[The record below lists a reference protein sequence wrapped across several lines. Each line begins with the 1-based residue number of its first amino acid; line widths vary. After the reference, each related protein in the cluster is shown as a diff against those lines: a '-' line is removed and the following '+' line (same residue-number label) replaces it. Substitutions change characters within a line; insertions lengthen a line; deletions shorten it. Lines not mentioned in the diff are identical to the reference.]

1 MLTDIY
7 EGPLGRKNKM
17 GLFTKTRAPLP
28 DSDII
33 DMYWDRNESAIDET
47 DYKYRKYLFS
57 VAYNILYVREDCEE
71 CLNDTYMGAWGAMP
85 PERPTYLKAF
95 LTVIIRRISINRYN
109 EKRREKRVP
118 SNMTESLDELE
129 NMIFDDR
136 DEYEERAEQLGRV
149 ISEYLRSL
157 SKRQRYIFMSRY
169 YVAEPIEKIAGELG
183 VSRST
188 VNKEIAVIKD
198 GLRAALE
205 KEGYKV

>member
-1 MLTDIY
+1 
-7 EGPLGRKNKM
+7 M

-71 CLNDTYMGAWGAMP
+71 CLNDTYMGAWRAMP

-95 LTVIIRRISINRYN
+95 LTVMIRRISINRYN
-109 EKRREKRVP
+109 EKSREKRVP

-136 DEYEERAEQLGRV
+136 GEYEERAEHLGGV

-205 KEGYKV
+205 REGYKV